1 VEQAERRFHQAEHEA
16 HREEETLA
24 NREDDLQEA
33 AEARAA
39 AAELAQSCT
48 RPTEPT
54 IPDGS
59 TADQEAMATAG
70 SDVRAFVG
78 DTQEYLK
85 CIEGR
90 EQGYGEEITQAQQAV
105 INAIYNA
112 GVDAMQGAA
121 DEFNTELDAYRKVH
135 GSGE

>member
-1 VEQAERRFHQAEHEA
+1 MKRILRSTAIAL
-16 HREEETLA
+16 LA
-24 NREDDLQEA
+24 LTGAMTHA
-33 AEARAA
+33 AEVSEEKARAA